1 MQNNQIGPLS
11 HTILKTNSKCIKELL
26 DVRVEMTKLLKENL
40 GVNVLDLEVGTGFL
54 GMTPKAQATK
64 ENI

>member
-1 MQNNQIGPLS
+1 ML
-11 HTILKTNSKCIKELL
+11 
-26 DVRVEMTKLLKENL
+26 RVEMTKLLKENL